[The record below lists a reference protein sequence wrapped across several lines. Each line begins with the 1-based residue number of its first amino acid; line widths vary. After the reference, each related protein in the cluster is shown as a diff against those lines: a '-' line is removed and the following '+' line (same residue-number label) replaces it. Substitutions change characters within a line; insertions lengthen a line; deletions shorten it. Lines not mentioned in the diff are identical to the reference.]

1 MEIKTI
7 ELTPRTW
14 RRIHR
19 RLRRQRQQAKRKP
32 ESVPELLTEQF
43 RVYQILCDERFG
55 DAWRIHLGEKK

>member
-7 ELTPRTW
+7 ELTSRTW
-14 RRIHR
+14 RRIRR

-32 ESVPELLTEQF
+32 ESEPKLIAEQL

-55 DAWRIHLGEKK
+55 DAWRVHLGEKK